1 MKRLLCISKPPKNFS
16 MPMIDQRIIVAIDT
30 FDLETANTILDKLD
44 PSLCIIK
51 IGSVVFNTLGKSF
64 LKDASSRGFKIFLDL
79 KLHDIPNTVHETI
92 LGFHDLSIDMLTV
105 HLSGGED
112 MLKKAM
118 LAGKSINAKVIG
130 VSILTSLK
138 ESDTLML
145 FNNNLDTQIA
155 NLFKIAVKTNLDGVV
170 CSPLELEMANTILD
184 TNSIKITPGI
194 RDIKVADDQARTLSA
209 KEAIEK
215 GATFIVIGRPITQ
228 AEDVSTALKTFTDS
242 IHD

>member
-1 MKRLLCISKPPKNFS
+1 MTDP
-16 MPMIDQRIIVAIDT
+16 RIIVAIDT
-30 FDLETANTILDKLD
+30 YDLQEANVILDQLD
-44 PSLCIIK
+44 PDLCRIK
-51 IGSVVFNTLGKSF
+51 IGSVVFNSLGKSF
-64 LKDASSRGFKIFLDL
+64 LKEVSSRGFKIFLDL

-92 LGFHDLSIDMLTV
+92 LGFHDCSIDMLTV

-215 GATFIVIGRPITQ
+215 GATFIVIGRSRSVPQ
-228 AEDVSTALKTFTDS
+228 
-242 IHD
+242 

>member
-1 MKRLLCISKPPKNFS
+1 
-16 MPMIDQRIIVAIDT
+16 
-30 FDLETANTILDKLD
+30 
-44 PSLCIIK
+44 
-51 IGSVVFNTLGKSF
+51 
-64 LKDASSRGFKIFLDL
+64 
-79 KLHDIPNTVHETI
+79 
-92 LGFHDLSIDMLTV
+92 LTV
-105 HLSGGED
+105 HLSGGEE

-170 CSPLELEMANTILD
+170 CSPHELEMANTILD

-209 KEAIEK
+209 KEAIKK

-228 AEDVSTALKTFTDS
+228 AEVVSSALKTFSNS

>member
-1 MKRLLCISKPPKNFS
+1 MTDP
-16 MPMIDQRIIVAIDT
+16 RIIVAIDT
-30 FDLETANTILDKLD
+30 YDFQEANVILDQLD
-44 PSLCIIK
+44 PDLCRIK
-51 IGSVVFNTLGKSF
+51 IGSVVFNSLGKSF
-64 LKDASSRGFKIFLDL
+64 LREVSSRGFKIFLDL

-92 LGFHDLSIDMLTV
+92 LGFHECSIDMLTV

-118 LAGKSINAKVIG
+118 LAGKSINANVIG

-228 AEDVSTALKTFTDS
+228 AEDVSMALKTFRDS

>member
-1 MKRLLCISKPPKNFS
+1 
-16 MPMIDQRIIVAIDT
+16 MIDQRIIVAIDT

-118 LAGKSINAKVIG
+118 LAGKSINTKVIG

-228 AEDVSTALKTFTDS
+228 AEDVSTALKTFSDS

>member
-1 MKRLLCISKPPKNFS
+1 MTDP
-16 MPMIDQRIIVAIDT
+16 RIIVAIDT
-30 FDLETANTILDKLD
+30 YDPEEANAILDQLNPD
-44 PSLCIIK
+44 LCKIK
-51 IGSVVFNTLGKSF
+51 IGSVVFNSLGKPF
-64 LKDASSRGFKIFLDL
+64 LKEVSSRGFKIFLDL
-79 KLHDIPNTVHETI
+79 KLHDIPNTVHEAI
-92 LGFHDLSIDMLTV
+92 LGFNDCSINMLTV
-105 HLSGGED
+105 HLSGGEE

-170 CSPLELEMANTILD
+170 CSPHELEMANTILD

-194 RDIKVADDQARTLSA
+194 RDIKAADDQARTLSA
-209 KEAIEK
+209 KEAIKK

-228 AEDVSTALKTFTDS
+228 AEDVSTALKTFSDS

>member
-1 MKRLLCISKPPKNFS
+1 MTDP
-16 MPMIDQRIIVAIDT
+16 RIIVAIDT
-30 FDLETANTILDKLD
+30 YDLQEANVILDQLD
-44 PSLCIIK
+44 PDLCRIK
-51 IGSVVFNTLGKSF
+51 IGSVVFNSLGKSF
-64 LKDASSRGFKIFLDL
+64 LKEVSSRGFKIFLDL

-92 LGFHDLSIDMLTV
+92 LGFHDCSIDMLTV

-138 ESDTLML
+138 ESDTLIL

-209 KEAIEK
+209 KEAIEN

-228 AEDVSTALKTFTDS
+228 AEDVSSALKTFSDS